1 MLRRLLKPD
10 RAVSEITGGDVV
22 ELGVLQSERHI
33 YCMTQR
39 TSTERETKA
48 MQFLCFTKALLKI
61 IIPTHC
67 NNLNELNDRKIFL
80 NFLPPRPNPTLLQSL
95 MLAYQFRSFRT
106 LCLYRV
112 AYLEPHFCFL
122 QKHDH
127 ALPIILPL
135 AYLHLTIC
143 PPHLSKV
150 IWINV

>member
-10 RAVSEITGGDVV
+10 RAVSEITGGDLV

-67 NNLNELNDRKIFL
+67 NNLNELNDKDFFKLSSSSAQSHPLTVTDVGVSVQIIPDFMLIQSCLFRAS
-80 NFLPPRPNPTLLQSL
+80 LLL
-95 MLAYQFRSFRT
+95 FT
-106 LCLYRV
+106 
-112 AYLEPHFCFL
+112 
-122 QKHDH
+122 K
-127 ALPIILPL
+127 
-135 AYLHLTIC
+135 T
-143 PPHLSKV
+143 
-150 IWINV
+150 

>member
-67 NNLNELNDRKIFL
+67 NNLNELNDRKIFFKL
-80 NFLPPRPNPTLLQSL
+80 LSSSSAQSHPPTVTDVGVSVQIIPDFMLIQSCLFRASPLL
-95 MLAYQFRSFRT
+95 FT
-106 LCLYRV
+106 
-112 AYLEPHFCFL
+112 
-122 QKHDH
+122 K
-127 ALPIILPL
+127 
-135 AYLHLTIC
+135 T
-143 PPHLSKV
+143 
-150 IWINV
+150 